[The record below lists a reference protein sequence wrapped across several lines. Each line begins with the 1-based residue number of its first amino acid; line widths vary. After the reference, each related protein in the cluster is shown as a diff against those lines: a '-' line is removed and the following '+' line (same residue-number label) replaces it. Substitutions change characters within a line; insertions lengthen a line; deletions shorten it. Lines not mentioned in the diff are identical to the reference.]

1 MNKSKE
7 VRITREILFRA
18 KRIDNGE
25 WVEGFYLP
33 IRKRAYIIC
42 EAETECV
49 DGENTDLHATE
60 WYEVDPE
67 TICQYTD
74 SIAIGGKRIWE
85 NDFVENDGAIGIV
98 KFGKYGNGFHLG
110 FYINWINCP
119 HLRNE
124 ICFWESNVRV
134 IGNIFDNPEIA
145 EEITDGSD

>member
-1 MNKSKE
+1 M
-7 VRITREILFRA
+7 TREILFRA

-25 WVEGFYLP
+25 WVEGHYVNCFFRTANSDVRDVRTGHFVVEYP
-33 IRKRAYIIC
+33 EKYHEIY
-42 EAETECV
+42 
-49 DGENTDLHATE
+49 TD
-60 WYEVDPE
+60 
-67 TICQYTD
+67 TICQYTA
-74 SIAIGGKRIWE
+74 AIDIEGKRIWE

-134 IGNIFDNPEIA
+134 IGNVFDNPEIA
-145 EEITDGSD
+145 EEITEESD